1 MMIGQLKFAW
11 IDFRRTFI
19 SSIFAY
25 LSQIIAYSS
34 ITISIGLFS
43 ISKPLMY
50 MRINNTFYTA
60 YRSLIILFLI
70 TSLIIG
76 AVTIWKSI
84 DLKFK
89 NQKDD
94 IIIMKNVGGKSRWI
108 YSYFVFSQIL
118 TASILLIVGII
129 VGIFTLIVAL
139 NSLGIGSLF
148 IHIKFIPVLLSNVC
162 LLIVSYL
169 KAHSIIIK
177 FIGDKNFEISSNKLS
192 NYKSIFEFS
201 NLIKKIRAPSKLG
214 VKNFLRSNAILVNF
228 IFIFFLVFSSTL
240 FIIGPLTIDESHN
253 QFSRIRYEGSSYI
266 VGDSEI
272 NNFYK
277 NNLEANLYANTT
289 ISGELEDEQFFS
301 NLTLD
306 GNYLSEIDSLGI
318 DYYTLFISK
327 QIVKEIPY
335 TDVDLGSYNIIGE
348 DRTFYATIIGYNE
361 DFLSEELF
369 MRESFPESN
378 EESVVIGD
386 SLEAMIFEN
395 SSLEKIQL
403 TEGSVKYEIRGVIVD
418 PFASSFTVYV
428 PISRLIQESI
438 TNGSNLVIFNDL
450 DEIEREQIQEMSTNY
465 GYQLEDVRNSA
476 EIYHNSLKET
486 VFATVTIGASLF
498 IIFSIQSSI
507 FALLYVLAYRKD
519 SELLFKLGIKKRKI
533 KQSNNISI
541 LLHLIPG
548 ALLGS
553 YFGTVLTLFFLIPK
567 QHMMWLMVLIVP
579 IVIWFIITTIT
590 GSQIANNRIIKK
602 IKKQISKT
610 SN

>member
-1 MMIGQLKFAW
+1 M
-11 IDFRRTFI
+11 
-19 SSIFAY
+19 
-25 LSQIIAYSS
+25 
-34 ITISIGLFS
+34 
-43 ISKPLMY
+43 
-50 MRINNTFYTA
+50 
-60 YRSLIILFLI
+60 
-70 TSLIIG
+70 
-76 AVTIWKSI
+76 
-84 DLKFK
+84 
-89 NQKDD
+89 
-94 IIIMKNVGGKSRWI
+94 
-108 YSYFVFSQIL
+108 
-118 TASILLIVGII
+118 
-129 VGIFTLIVAL
+129 
-139 NSLGIGSLF
+139 
-148 IHIKFIPVLLSNVC
+148 
-162 LLIVSYL
+162 
-169 KAHSIIIK
+169 
-177 FIGDKNFEISSNKLS
+177 
-192 NYKSIFEFS
+192 
-201 NLIKKIRAPSKLG
+201 
-214 VKNFLRSNAILVNF
+214 
-228 IFIFFLVFSSTL
+228 
-240 FIIGPLTIDESHN
+240 
-253 QFSRIRYEGSSYI
+253 
-266 VGDSEI
+266 
-272 NNFYK
+272 
-277 NNLEANLYANTT
+277 EANLYANTT

-335 TDVDLGSYNIIGE
+335 TDVDLGSYTIIGE
-348 DRTFYATIIGYNE
+348 DRAFYAIIIGYNE

-369 MRESFPESN
+369 MRGSFPESN
-378 EESVVIGD
+378 EEAVVIGD

-395 SSLEKIQL
+395 SSLEKIQF
-403 TEGSVKYEIRGVIVD
+403 TEGSVKYEIKGVIVD

-428 PISRLIQESI
+428 PISKLIQKSI
-438 TNGSNLVIFNDL
+438 TNGPNLVIFNDL
-450 DEIEREQIQEMSTNY
+450 DEIESEQVQRMSTNY